1 MGVGTRSLV
10 TATYSDSVHGAPV
23 PVIYLLQLQDVDLYN
38 HMFMFCFN
46 WSSSVTITL
55 NAINE
60 MIQMVPLLM

>member
-1 MGVGTRSLV
+1 MLS
-10 TATYSDSVHGAPV
+10 
-23 PVIYLLQLQDVDLYN
+23 DVDLYN

-46 WSSSVTITL
+46 WSLSVTITL